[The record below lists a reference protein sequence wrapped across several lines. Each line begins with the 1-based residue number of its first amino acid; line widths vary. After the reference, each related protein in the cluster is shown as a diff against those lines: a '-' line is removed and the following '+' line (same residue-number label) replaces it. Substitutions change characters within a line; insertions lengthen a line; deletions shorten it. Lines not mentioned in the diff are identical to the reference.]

1 MAPPLTEGILEQ
13 LLVVD
18 PKDPIWES
26 TPTLQLLSIKLVGSA
41 NTTPAP
47 ADGDRPDRY
56 RIIISDGKH
65 FLQAMLATQLND
77 MVQTNMIGKNTIA
90 TIEKMVCNT
99 IGGKRYVAYRICRNK
114 SSYLIKALSSSSVFV
129 LRSNRR

>member
-13 LLVVD
+13 LLSVD

-26 TPTLQLLSIKLVGSA
+26 TPTLQFLSIKLVG
-41 NTTPAP
+41 NGNGKPAP
-47 ADGDRPDRY
+47 ADSDRPDRY

-77 MVQTNMIGKNTIA
+77 MVQTNAIGKNTIA

-99 IGGKRYVAYRICRNK
+99 IGGKRYVT
-114 SSYLIKALSSSSVFV
+114 
-129 LRSNRR
+129 